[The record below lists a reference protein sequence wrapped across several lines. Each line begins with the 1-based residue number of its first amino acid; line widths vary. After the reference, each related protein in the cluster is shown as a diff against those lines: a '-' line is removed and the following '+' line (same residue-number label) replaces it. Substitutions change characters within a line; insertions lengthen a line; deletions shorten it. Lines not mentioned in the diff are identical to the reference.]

1 MKPVKKSRSPTP
13 RPVARRWGLL
23 LPAAVV
29 TVLAGCTG
37 DYGFKGDPFLG
48 GQSANR
54 TPLQYAPRT
63 SGDQAAQAAAGEVP
77 PLPATH
83 SLTSP
88 AALAGGTTPTPE
100 NPRDLRI
107 PGGAAVVPAS
117 MPGGGTARG
126 VAPGGGVLDA
136 PQPVQENTALLTPVA
151 STDTNFQRTAAPG
164 PAVAASSVPPAGALS
179 FEQAQLLLKQHG
191 VTWQRLETWGDKGQW
206 KFRCSIPNPSN
217 PSVNRWFETT
227 KPLPS
232 DPLTAVRAVIEQIQ
246 KEQR

>member
-1 MKPVKKSRSPTP
+1 M
-13 RPVARRWGLL
+13 L
-23 LPAAVV
+23 

-48 GQSANR
+48 GQAAAPA
-54 TPLQYAPRT
+54 PLQYTPGNSTGQAT
-63 SGDQAAQAAAGEVP
+63 QTASGAVP

-107 PGGAAVVPAS
+107 TGGTPIVPAS

-126 VAPGGGVLDA
+126 VAPGGGVLEA
-136 PQPVQENTALLTPVA
+136 PQPVSESTSNLPTVA
-151 STDTNFQRTAAPG
+151 SAEANLQRTAASV
-164 PAVAASSVPPAGALS
+164 PAIAASSASSTAALT
-179 FEQAQLLLKQHG
+179 FEQAQQILKQYG
-191 VTWQRLETWGDKGQW
+191 VTWQRLETWGDQGQW
-206 KFRCSIPNPSN
+206 KFRCSIPNPTN

-227 KPLPS
+227 KPLPY
-232 DPLTAVRAVIEQIQ
+232 DPLTAVRAVIDQLQ